1 MCMAKLNLFS
11 RFINMHAFTVKVFV
25 ALFRWILYDLAHDSV
40 SSNCTFAYYR
50 TRAREIF
57 FEKPSLV

>member
-25 ALFRWILYDLAHDSV
+25 ALFRWILYDLAH
-40 SSNCTFAYYR
+40 TTQWAQ
-50 TRAREIF
+50 TAHLLTIEHAL
-57 FEKPSLV
+57 EKYFLKNQA